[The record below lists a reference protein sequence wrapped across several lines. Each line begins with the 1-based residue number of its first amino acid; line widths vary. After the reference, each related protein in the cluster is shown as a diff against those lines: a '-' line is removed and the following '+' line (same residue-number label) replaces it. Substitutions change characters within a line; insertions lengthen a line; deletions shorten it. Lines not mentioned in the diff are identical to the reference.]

1 VPPFTILHICMGN
14 ICRSPMAEHLTAL
27 ALRKRL
33 GDAVDGG
40 AADSRYL
47 NHGAGTGTWH
57 IGDPMDPGAARQ
69 ISERGGDPD
78 DFRARH
84 VTAELVDSSD
94 LVLTATGEQLE
105 YVLRLCPD
113 AAPRAFVLGE
123 FGRLLRDADLSAL
136 PPADSDASAYARGV
150 ALVAAV
156 DAVRADGRGGRR
168 RSTVHDDLQDPYGM
182 PNREFARAADTIEI
196 TVVPLAD
203 ALVGAP

>member
-1 VPPFTILHICMGN
+1 MPPFTILHICMGN
-14 ICRSPMAEHLTAL
+14 ICRSPMAEHLLAL

-33 GDAVDGG
+33 GDTVET
-40 AADSRYL
+40 RYL

-57 IGDPMDPGAARQ
+57 VGEPMQPGAARQ

-84 VTAELVDSSD
+84 VSAELVDSAD

-113 AAPRAFVLGE
+113 AAPRSFVLGE
-123 FGRLLRDADLSAL
+123 FGRLLPDADLSAL
-136 PPADSDASAYARGV
+136 PPADCDAAAYARGV

-156 DAVRADGRGGRR
+156 DAVRSDRRGGRR
-168 RSTVHDDLQDPYGM
+168 RPSAHDDLQDPYGM
-182 PNREFARAADTIEI
+182 PNREFARAADTIEL
-196 TVVPLAD
+196 TAVPLAE
-203 ALVGAP
+203 ALTGTST